1 MVFFFFEKTALC
13 SIMFIGYRK
22 RDVMKIIS
30 INAGS
35 SSLKFSLFEMDN
47 ETVIASGLFER
58 IGIEGSKYTIKFN
71 GEKIS
76 QEVDLPTHVDAVNIL
91 LDKLTDLNIISSLDE
106 IHGVGHRIVQ
116 GKDIFKESVIVTDEV
131 MEKLETIKGF
141 APLHN
146 PANMLGIE
154 AFRKVMPNTPMVAVF
169 DTAFHQTMDKTTFLY
184 PVPYSWYE
192 DYGVRKYGAHGTS
205 HRYIAET
212 VKELLGKDEFRLISC
227 HIGNGGS
234 ITAIKD
240 GKCVDTSM
248 GFTPLAGIMMGTRSG
263 DVDSSIIPYVMEQEG
278 KNASEIIDDL
288 NKRSGLFGMSE
299 YSSDMRDILEKCDL
313 QDEKAIVAR
322 DKYVRRVVDYI
333 AQYYVLLG
341 GADVIVFT
349 AGVGENSIPV
359 RRQICE
365 ELACLGVKIDLDLN
379 NKRGELVKIS
389 SDDSSIA
396 VYVIPTDEELMI
408 ARDTLHLINR

>member
-1 MVFFFFEKTALC
+1 
-13 SIMFIGYRK
+13 
-22 RDVMKIIS
+22 MKIIS

-35 SSLKFSLFEMDN
+35 SSLKFSLFNMDD
-47 ETVIASGLFER
+47 ESVIASGLFER
-58 IGIEGSKYTIKFN
+58 IGIEGSNYTIKFN
-71 GEKIS
+71 GEKIT
-76 QEVDLPTHVDAVNIL
+76 QEVELATHVDAVNIL

-116 GKDIFKESVIVTDEV
+116 GKDIFTESVLINDEV
-131 MEKLETIKGF
+131 MEKLDAIKGF

-154 AFRKVMPNTPMVAVF
+154 AFRKVLPNVPMVAVF
-169 DTAFHQTMDKTTFLY
+169 DTAFHQTMDKSTYLY

-212 VKELLGKDEFRLISC
+212 VRELLGKDEFRLISC

-240 GKCVDTSM
+240 GKCIDTSM

-263 DVDSSIIPYVMEQEG
+263 DIDPSIIPYVMEQEG
-278 KNASEIIDDL
+278 KNASEVIDDL

-365 ELACLGVKIDLDLN
+365 ELACLGVKIDLDKN
-379 NKRGELVKIS
+379 NVRGEVVKIS
-389 SDDSSIA
+389 TDDSSID